1 VITGLYRPGGS
12 VAHLLDPR
20 PKLILLVFFCTAFV
34 LPVPAALLI
43 PHLILIAL
51 ITALCLGARD
61 LTRPILSIMPILL
74 LILIL
79 TPIFFRGG
87 RPLVRLYTWVILS
100 SGGLNETARIFVKFI
115 GITLSFHLF
124 FRTTDLNDLIL
135 SLRWFGLPYRLALAV
150 TIAFR
155 YIPDMITTYSN
166 IVDAHKLRM
175 SYPET
180 AASGGGSSESAKHN
194 TPQKASTRSRV
205 RVRLIT
211 RLRNLL
217 PVLTSVLIYAIKRI
231 PTLSMALE
239 ARGFGRKNTR
249 TNYLELKSRK
259 SLLLEFLITFLIVCL
274 LLVPLLMFA

>member
-166 IVDAHKLRM
+166 IV
-175 SYPET
+175 
-180 AASGGGSSESAKHN
+180 GGGSSESAKHN